1 MNEKKIYF
9 KNKKILI
16 YGFGKSGIACF
27 NFLKKNN
34 ICTIFDDNKNNIS
47 AKYKKKLI
55 NIHKL
60 SSLNFDFI
68 VLSPGID
75 AKKCKISHYLKK
87 NSSKIITELD
97 IFALSYPNINK
108 ITITGTNGKSTTSK
122 LLYEV
127 LKNNKKDVRL
137 TGNIGY
143 PILMERKIKN
153 NTIFVIEAS
162 SYQIDYSQY
171 FKTDYAFILNISPD
185 HLERHKTI
193 ENYTNAKFKLILN
206 QNKNYF
212 SFIENNKYLNKAI
225 QKYKTKSKII
235 KINKNYKKIKNL
247 ISNDYFKNINNL
259 NNLSFVLEFAKV
271 FKLNKSKLL
280 KSINLFKGLE
290 FRQQTIFKNKFIT
303 IINDSKSTSFSS
315 SINLLKSYKN
325 IIWIAGGIAKKGDKF
340 NLPSK
345 YYKNIKCYIFGK
357 DKNFFKKKLRNKI
370 SFMSF
375 NNLEI
380 ILKKIIKDVQ
390 FNKNKHFCILF
401 SPAAASF
408 DEFKN
413 FEDRGHYFNYLI
425 KKTKLIKKINA

>member
-1 MNEKKIYF
+1 MFDLNDNLI
-9 KNKKILI
+9 NKKILI
-16 YGFGKSGIACF
+16 YGYGKSGYSTF
-27 NFLKKNN
+27 EYLNKKNK
-34 ICTIFDDNKNNIS
+34 ILIYDD
-47 AKYKKKLI
+47 KKKI
-55 NIHKL
+55 KNFFISYKNILL
-60 SSLNFDFI
+60 SNFDYI
-68 VLSPGID
+68 VLSPGININN
-75 AKKCKISHYLKK
+75 CKLKNYLKK
-87 NSSKIITELD
+87 NRKKIITDLD
-97 IFALSYPNINK
+97 IFYINYPNNLK
-108 ITITGTNGKSTTSK
+108 ITITGTNGKSTTAQ
-122 LLYEV
+122 LLYNI
-127 LKNNKKDVRL
+127 LKDQNKDVVL
-137 TGNIGY
+137 AGNIGI
-143 PILMERKIKN
+143 PILSNRNIKK

-162 SYQIDYSQY
+162 SYQLDYSQY

-193 ENYTNAKFKLILN
+193 ENYTHAKFKLILN

-212 SFIENNKYLNKAI
+212 SFIENNKYLNKEI

-235 KINKNYKKIKNL
+235 KINKNYKKITKL
-247 ISNDYFKNINNL
+247 ISNDYFENINNL
-259 NNLSFVLEFAKV
+259 NNLSFILEFAKV
-271 FKLNKSKLL
+271 FRLNKSKLL

-290 FRQQTIFKNKFIT
+290 FRQQIIYKNKLIT

-325 IIWIAGGIAKKGDKF
+325 IIWIVGGLAKKGDKF

-357 DKNFFKKKLRNKI
+357 DKNFFKKKLNKKI
-370 SFMSF
+370 LFMSF

-380 ILKKIIKDVQ
+380 ILNKIIKEIKL
-390 FNKNKHFCILF
+390 NKNKHFCILF

-425 KKTKLIKKINA
+425 KKTKLIKKVNA